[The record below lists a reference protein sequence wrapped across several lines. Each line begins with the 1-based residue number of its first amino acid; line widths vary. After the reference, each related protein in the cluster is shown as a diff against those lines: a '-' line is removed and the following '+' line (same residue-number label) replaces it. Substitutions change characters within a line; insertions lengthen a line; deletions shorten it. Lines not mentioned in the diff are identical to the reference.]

1 MGYGR
6 PLASASRYETLG
18 ATTGLGTTVT
28 SGSTANTFGAT
39 ITLGT
44 TSFDYDGI
52 FITTESTG
60 NNISLVDIIVNNG
73 GSDQIIVTTVPVP
86 HNAGGALMQSTSGLI
101 PVRIPAGAV
110 VKAKMQSVSLSATAN
125 VMVTGVQ
132 GSNGMSL
139 GFRGLACC
147 TDITSGQTTNGIT
160 MTSTTQTSFAFGQ
173 IQAST
178 PNRIAGL
185 YWSYD
190 PRGTTAGASQVLL
203 QVGWGPSGGEQVL
216 FTAGFTFSSVPV
228 LQGPYPC
235 DLPAGTRL
243 AARMQ
248 ASGTVTQTVSI
259 LLHGLIA

>member
-1 MGYGR
+1 MGYGA

-18 ATTGLGTTVT
+18 AATGVGTPVT
-28 SGSTANTFGAT
+28 SGASINTFGST

-52 FITTESTG
+52 FITTASTG
-60 NNISLVDIIVNNG
+60 NNISLVDIIVNTG

-86 HNAGGALMQSTSGLI
+86 HNSGGGIYQSTSGVI
-101 PVRIPAGAV
+101 PVSIPAGAV
-110 VKAKMQSVSLSATAN
+110 VKAKMQSETASAIADL
-125 VMVTGVQ
+125 MVVGFQ
-132 GSNGMSL
+132 GNNNTSP

-147 TDITSGQTTNGIT
+147 TDITSGAPTNGIT
-160 MTSTTQTSFAFGQ
+160 MSSTTQTAWAQ
-173 IQAST
+173 IRAST

-190 PRGTTAGASQVLL
+190 TRGTTAGATQVLL
-203 QVGWGPSGGEQVL
+203 QVGWGPSGSEKLL
-216 FTAGFTFSSVPV
+216 FTAGLNFGMVPV

-235 DLPAGTRL
+235 DLPPGTRL

-248 ASGTVTQTVSI
+248 ANGTVTQTVSI

>member
-1 MGYGR
+1 MGYGA

-18 ATTGLGTTVT
+18 AATGVGTPVT
-28 SGSTANTFGAT
+28 SGASINTFGAT

-52 FITTESTG
+52 FITTASTG
-60 NNISLVDIIVNNG
+60 NNVSLVDIIVNNG
-73 GSDQIIVTTVPVP
+73 GSDQVIVTTVPVP
-86 HNAGGALMQSTSGLI
+86 HNAGGAFIQGSSGLI
-101 PVRIPAGAV
+101 PVRIPAGAIV
-110 VKAKMQSVSLSATAN
+110 RAKMQSTTASATAD
-125 VMVTGVQ
+125 VMVTGFQ
-132 GSNGMSL
+132 GNNDISL

-147 TDITSGQTTNGIT
+147 TDITSGAPTNGVT
-160 MTSTTQTSFAFGQ
+160 MSSTTQTPWAQ

-190 PRGTTAGASQVLL
+190 VRGTTGGASLVLL
-203 QVGWGPSGGEQVL
+203 QVGWGPSGSEKLL
-216 FTAGFTFSSVPV
+216 FTTGFTFASVPV

>member
-1 MGYGR
+1 MGFGA
-6 PLASASRYETLG
+6 PIAASARYETLG
-18 ATTGLGTTVT
+18 AATGIGTPVT
-28 SGSTANTFGAT
+28 SGSTANTFGST
-39 ITLGT
+39 VTLGT

-52 FITTESTG
+52 FITTASTG
-60 NNISLVDIIVNNG
+60 NSISLVDIVVNTG
-73 GSDQIIVTTVPVP
+73 GSDQIVVTTVPVP
-86 HNAGGALMQSTSGLI
+86 HNAGGAVIQGTSGLI

-110 VKAKMQSVSLSATAN
+110 VKAKVQSVSLSAVVD
-125 VMVTGVQ
+125 VMVVGFQ
-132 GSNGMSL
+132 GNNDISL

-147 TDITSGQTTNGIT
+147 TDITSGQPTNGVT
-160 MTSTTQTSFAFGQ
+160 MASTTQTAWVQ

-190 PRGTTAGASQVLL
+190 TRGTTAGASLVLL
-203 QVGWGPSGGEQVL
+203 QVGWGPSGSEELL
-216 FTAGFTFSSVPV
+216 FTTGFTFASTPV

-243 AARMQ
+243 VARMQ

>member
-1 MGYGR
+1 MGYGA
-6 PLASASRYETLG
+6 PIAASARYETLG
-18 ATTGLGTTVT
+18 ATTGVGTAVT
-28 SGSTANTFGAT
+28 SGSSINTFGST
-39 ITLGT
+39 VTLGT

-52 FITTESTG
+52 FITSASTG

-73 GSDQIIVTTVPVP
+73 GSDQVIVTTVPVP
-86 HNAGGALMQSTSGLI
+86 HNSGGGIYQSTSGLI

-110 VKAKMQSVSLSATAN
+110 VKAKMQSETASAVADL
-125 VMVTGVQ
+125 MVVGFQ
-132 GSNGMSL
+132 GNSDISL

-147 TDITSGQTTNGIT
+147 TDITGGAPTNGIT
-160 MTSTTQTSFAFGQ
+160 MSSTTQTAWVQ

-190 PRGTTAGASQVLL
+190 TRGTTAGATQVQL
-203 QVGWGPSGGEQVL
+203 QVGWGPSGSEELL
-216 FTAGFTFSSVPV
+216 FTAGLNFGMVPV